1 MKKVLV
7 PVDFSEESMNALR
20 FAVDLT
26 AKSGGEIGLLHII
39 AMPVL
44 QDSPRMPVERYR
56 GPLID
61 KMKTAAHFK
70 FLQLIQEHNR
80 ENVRISTDVLVNNHI
95 HQTIAKHAEKHNF
108 DTVIMG
114 TRGASGIRE
123 WIIGSNTEK
132 LVRTCPVPV
141 LAVKKYTPG
150 LRVKNIVFPNMLDT
164 EHQEDLVT
172 KIKVLQN
179 FFQAELHIVWI
190 NTPAVS
196 KPDAD
201 VRQRLKEF
209 ARRYMLK
216 DYTIHVFNFTD
227 EETGILEFTR
237 QINGDLIA
245 MGTRGLKGIAHLLL
259 GSVAEDLVNH
269 VQYPVWTYCTKAA
282 FQTHER

>member
-7 PVDFSEESMNALR
+7 PVDFSEESINALR

-39 AMPVL
+39 QLPVL

-56 GPLID
+56 GPLVD
-61 KMKTAAHFK
+61 EMKTAAHFK
-70 FLQLIQEHNR
+70 FLKLIDEHNR
-80 ENVRISTDVLVNNHI
+80 DFLSISTEVLISNRI
-95 HQTIAKHAEKHNF
+95 HQTIAKHAKKHKF
-108 DTVIMG
+108 DTVVMG
-114 TRGASGIRE
+114 TKGASGIRE

-132 LVRTCPVPV
+132 VVRTCPVPV
-141 LAVKKYTPG
+141 ISVKKYTPG
-150 LRVKNIVFPNMLDT
+150 LRIKNIVFPNMLDT

-190 NTPAVS
+190 NTPAIS
-196 KPDAD
+196 KAD
-201 VRQRLKEF
+201 VDVRKRLKEF

-216 DYTIHVFNFTD
+216 DYTINVFNFTD
-227 EETGILEFTR
+227 EETGILEYTR

-245 MGTRGLKGIAHLLL
+245 MGTRGLQGIAHVLS
-259 GSVAEDLVNH
+259 GSIAEDMVNH
-269 VQYPVWTYCTKAA
+269 VEYPVWTYCTKAA
-282 FQTHER
+282 FQTHRG